1 MQTKT
6 LDTGTLHVPA
16 VHEQGLLRRRF
27 AKYGCA
33 GAGPEMPPTTP
44 GGPGVEPGPEV
55 TEPPGT
61 APGGLPQRPEIPH
74 MPPQHEVPQPSAPGT
89 HAAPGTAGECLLA
102 ACRPAAA
109 YLSAALF
116 ACDPAP
122 DCVSWC
128 KFCKGAKPGCF
139 RRGAACFWPGVGHA
153 FYHEGLQLVMISLEL
168 STTAIAC
175 CGGAA
180 AESGPDRA

>member
-61 APGGLPQRPEIPH
+61 
-74 MPPQHEVPQPSAPGT
+74 APGT